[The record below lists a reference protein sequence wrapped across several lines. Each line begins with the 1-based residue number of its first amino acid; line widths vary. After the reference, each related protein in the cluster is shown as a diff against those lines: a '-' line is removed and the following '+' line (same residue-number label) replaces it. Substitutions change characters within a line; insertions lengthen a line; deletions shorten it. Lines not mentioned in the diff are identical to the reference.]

1 MMNIPYAR
9 QWIEEEDIER
19 VAKVLRGDWLTQGP
33 AVDAF
38 EQAVASYVNA
48 KYCVAFNSGT
58 AALHAAMYATGVQPG
73 DEVLTTPIT
82 FVATSNSAL
91 YLGGKPLF
99 VDIDPKTY
107 CLDITKI
114 ERAITPA
121 TKVIAPVDYAGYP
134 IDIDPILKM
143 AREKGLVVIEDAAH
157 ALGADRNGEKV
168 GPQADMTMFSFHP
181 VKHIT
186 TGEGGVIVTN
196 DETYYERMRLFRTHG
211 ITKEPA
217 AFLHEA
223 EGPWYYEMQALGFN
237 YRITD
242 FQCALGSS
250 QLEKLP
256 RSLARR
262 RQIAEKYYA
271 GLKDVEGVLLPPI
284 PENPHTTH
292 AYHLFP
298 VQFMRKD
305 RNEVFL
311 SLKEKGIFGQVHYI
325 PAHLQP
331 YYRESY
337 GFKPGDY
344 PRSEA
349 FYQREISIPM
359 FPKMTD
365 EEVDYVISTI
375 REICL

>member
-58 AALHAAMYATGVQPG
+58 AALHAAMYAAGIQPG

-250 QLEKLP
+250 QLE
-256 RSLARR
+256 
-262 RQIAEKYYA
+262 
-271 GLKDVEGVLLPPI
+271 
-284 PENPHTTH
+284 
-292 AYHLFP
+292 
-298 VQFMRKD
+298 
-305 RNEVFL
+305 
-311 SLKEKGIFGQVHYI
+311 
-325 PAHLQP
+325 
-331 YYRESY
+331 
-337 GFKPGDY
+337 
-344 PRSEA
+344 
-349 FYQREISIPM
+349 
-359 FPKMTD
+359 
-365 EEVDYVISTI
+365 
-375 REICL
+375 

>member
-121 TKVIAPVDYAGYP
+121 TK
-134 IDIDPILKM
+134 
-143 AREKGLVVIEDAAH
+143 
-157 ALGADRNGEKV
+157 
-168 GPQADMTMFSFHP
+168 
-181 VKHIT
+181 
-186 TGEGGVIVTN
+186 
-196 DETYYERMRLFRTHG
+196 
-211 ITKEPA
+211 
-217 AFLHEA
+217 
-223 EGPWYYEMQALGFN
+223 
-237 YRITD
+237 
-242 FQCALGSS
+242 
-250 QLEKLP
+250 
-256 RSLARR
+256 
-262 RQIAEKYYA
+262 
-271 GLKDVEGVLLPPI
+271 
-284 PENPHTTH
+284 
-292 AYHLFP
+292 
-298 VQFMRKD
+298 
-305 RNEVFL
+305 
-311 SLKEKGIFGQVHYI
+311 
-325 PAHLQP
+325 
-331 YYRESY
+331 
-337 GFKPGDY
+337 
-344 PRSEA
+344 
-349 FYQREISIPM
+349 
-359 FPKMTD
+359 
-365 EEVDYVISTI
+365 
-375 REICL
+375 